1 MPVKKRTSVKSE
13 RILIRLT
20 ESDKEIVQKAADINE
35 RKLADWARLIIV
47 AQSRRAVENEAA

>member
-47 AQSRRAVENEAA
+47 TQSRRAVENEAA

>member
-1 MPVKKRTSVKSE
+1 MPVKKRASVKSE

-47 AQSRRAVENEAA
+47 TQSRRAVENEAA